1 MVHGIVAL
9 LVLGVVLGMAGAA
22 RGAVTTRGVNDAEAL
37 DSPSVE
43 YVVRIDSPQ
52 TQMIDVSMTLRGVKT
67 ASIDVMLPVWRPG
80 RYQVLDLAGGVREV
94 SAEGLWSGGRA
105 LAVESIDKA
114 TWRVSLGD
122 EAAAGG
128 GGGGAGSGGGGGGG
142 RDVRFSYRV
151 YCNSIA
157 DRTRHVDDT
166 HAFLSGAAV
175 FVYAAEFR
183 ERPLRVR
190 LEGPAHWNV
199 ATGLEREGS
208 DDRVLMAPNY
218 DVLVDSPIEFGVQDR
233 FGFEVD
239 GVPHEIVF
247 WEGATRVA
255 KYDRERLRKDF
266 GAIVREQK
274 RVFGNM
280 PYKRYVYLVHCY
292 IGGGGGTE
300 HLNSTIM
307 GCNPSAFDSSESY
320 RRFLGLVSHEM
331 VHTWNVKQLRPAGIH
346 PYDYQRENYTRLL
359 WVAEGTTSYYDDLT
373 LARTGLFKVDDYLKA
388 LRDLIDAQQ
397 KRPGDAVQSV
407 EASSFDA
414 WIKFNKATPDDA
426 NSTVSFYDKGALV
439 SLALDL
445 DVRART
451 AGAKSLDDV
460 LRDLYERFPLSGAG
474 FQTTD
479 VLEALKRASGTG
491 GGDYRQFYADFI
503 AGTTPIPWNE
513 YLQAVGLELVDE
525 PEKPAKDGEG
535 ELVPMREKLGLG
547 FTLAARDGGI
557 AIATVSMSG
566 PAYRAGVL
574 PGDQLVA
581 LNGLRVKDA
590 DLSGLLK
597 RVSAGD
603 AVRLTV
609 FRYDVMREFEVRAVL
624 EPGKPT
630 LRRVKDATAEQKAA
644 YEAWLKQ
651 AWPEK

>member
-1 MVHGIVAL
+1 MVQGMVAL
-9 LVLGVVLGMAGAA
+9 LVLGLVLGMAGAA
-22 RGAVTTRGVNDAEAL
+22 HGAVATRGVNGAGAV
-37 DSPSVE
+37 DSSSVE

-52 TQMIDVSMTLRGVKT
+52 TQMIDVSMTLRGVT
-67 ASIDVMLPVWRPG
+67 GSSVDVMLPVWRPG

-94 SAEGLWSGGRA
+94 SAEGLWSGGRT
-105 LAVESIDKA
+105 LAIEPIDKA

-128 GGGGAGSGGGGGGG
+128 GGGGG
-142 RDVRFSYRV
+142 RDVRFNYRV

-175 FVYAAEFR
+175 FMYAAEFR
-183 ERPLRVR
+183 GRPLRVR
-190 LEGPAHWNV
+190 LAGPPHWNV
-199 ATGLEREGS
+199 ATGLEREGA
-208 DDRVLMAPNY
+208 DDRVLAAPNY

-247 WEGATRVA
+247 WEGAMRVA

-266 GAIVREQK
+266 AAIVREQK

-292 IGGGGGTE
+292 AGGGGGTE

-307 GCNPSAFDSSESY
+307 GCNPSAFDSSDSY

-331 VHTWNVKQLRPAGIH
+331 FHTWNVKQLRPAGIH

-373 LARTGLFKVDDYLKA
+373 LARTGLYKVDDYLKA

-397 KRPGDAVQSV
+397 RRPGDGVQSV

-451 AGAKSLDDV
+451 AGARSLDDV

-479 VLEALKRASGTG
+479 VLEALTRASGEG
-491 GGDYRQFYADFI
+491 GGDYRGFYADYI
-503 AGTTPIPWNE
+503 AGTKPIPWNE
-513 YLQAVGLELVDE
+513 YLRAVGLELVDE
-525 PEKPAKDGEG
+525 PEKPAKDGES
-535 ELVPMREKLGLG
+535 ELVPMRDKLWLG
-547 FTLAARDGGI
+547 FTTAARDGGV
-557 AIATVSMSG
+557 AVATVSMSG
-566 PAYRAGVL
+566 PAYRAGIL

-609 FRYDVMREFEVRAVL
+609 FRYDVMREFEVRAVP
-624 EPGKPT
+624 EPSKPT
-630 LRRVKDATAEQKAA
+630 LRRIKDASPEQKAA